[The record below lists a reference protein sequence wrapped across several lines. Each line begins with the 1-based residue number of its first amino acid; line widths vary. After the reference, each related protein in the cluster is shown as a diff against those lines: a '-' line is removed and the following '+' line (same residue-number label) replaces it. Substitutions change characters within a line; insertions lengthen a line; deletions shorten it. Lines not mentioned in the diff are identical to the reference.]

1 MLLPLLAVPLTFVLI
16 PDMAMT
22 DPVKEDRVGGGEEEN
37 AAQEEGERMGLLGG
51 ATKAD

>member
-1 MLLPLLAVPLTFVLI
+1 VPLTFVLI

-22 DPVKEDRVGGGEEEN
+22 DPVKEDRVGSGEEEN

>member
-1 MLLPLLAVPLTFVLI
+1 
-16 PDMAMT
+16 
-22 DPVKEDRVGGGEEEN
+22 VKEDRVGGGEEEN